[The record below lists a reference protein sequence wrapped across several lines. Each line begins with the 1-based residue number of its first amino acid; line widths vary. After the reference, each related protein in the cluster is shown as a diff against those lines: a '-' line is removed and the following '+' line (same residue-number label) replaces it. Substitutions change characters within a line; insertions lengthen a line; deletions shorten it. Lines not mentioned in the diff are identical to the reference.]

1 MSFVS
6 NQPQR
11 HHGWRPKNIKAYV
24 LFIVWTPNP
33 FKILALDKQ
42 ELNLA
47 NKIAAS
53 IVYQKT
59 KFLILHGIGKVQG
72 DQISSKKYN
81 TNYVRQRTKSIV

>member
-24 LFIVWTPNP
+24 LF
-33 FKILALDKQ
+33 KILTLDKQ

-53 IVYQKT
+53 IVYQKM